1 MNHQNS
7 ILCASAFLICANL
20 LPAGVVPEGGEHGMV
35 VGSGGHQSGPSV
47 ALWSVGGLVAWENS
61 SSTGTK
67 RIAVQALDGQ
77 GRGTGSVQ
85 VISQN
90 VDRVN
95 DTDPMIAQVDESTA
109 VVVWSSGRRGNSDVY
124 LALVARN
131 GARLGEIQQVNQQ
144 ASRNQG
150 EPAVGVSADGTIM
163 VVWESDQQD
172 GDLSLIHI

>member
-1 MNHQNS
+1 
-7 ILCASAFLICANL
+7 
-20 LPAGVVPEGGEHGMV
+20 MV

-47 ALWSVGGLVAWENS
+47 VLWSGGGLVAWENS

-67 RIAVQALDGQ
+67 RIAVQALNGQ
-77 GRGTGSVQ
+77 GRGTGTVQ

-124 LALVARN
+124 LALVA
-131 GARLGEIQQVNQQ
+131 
-144 ASRNQG
+144 
-150 EPAVGVSADGTIM
+150 VSYTHLTLPTKRI
-163 VVWESDQQD
+163 V
-172 GDLSLIHI
+172 